1 MAILRFYVC
10 PTDKLGEGWNRG
22 MAILN
27 PHPPCPIPSSRS
39 PKNNS
44 YSRISCSIQSKYI
57 VARGANSKKE
67 YKPGVF
73 DDIFLNMFRS
83 KMAQEIGWDSEKP
96 GYDGLIDVAHRI
108 MAGRSNNEA
117 TEAAVRI
124 LISLFPPSLLE
135 LYKLLI
141 SPVAGGK
148 VAALMVARVT
158 AISCQW
164 LMGPCTVNSV
174 DLPDKSSWSSGVFV
188 EKCRYLEESKCVGV
202 CINTCK
208 LPTQIF
214 FKEHMGVPLVMEPNF
229 DDYSCQFNFGV
240 VPPPPEDDGTHK
252 QPCLQVCQ
260 TANRRREIGSAKDVL
275 KCPKS

>member
-1 MAILRFYVC
+1 MALVNLR
-10 PTDKLGEGWNRG
+10 
-22 MAILN
+22 
-27 PHPPCPIPSSRS
+27 PHCPIPSLRS
-39 PKNNS
+39 PKNS
-44 YSRISCSIQSKYI
+44 SSSPRISCFSIQSKSFTETTQI
-57 VARGANSKKE
+57 EAGVTNSKKE

-73 DDIFLNMFRS
+73 DDVFLNVFRS

-108 MAGRSNNEA
+108 MAGRSNTEA

-124 LISLFPPSLLE
+124 LVSLFPPLLLE

-141 SPVAGGK
+141 SPIAGGK

-164 LMGPCTVNSV
+164 LMGPCAVNSV

-188 EKCRYLEESKCVGV
+188 EKCKYLEESKCVGV

-208 LPTQIF
+208 LPTQ
-214 FKEHMGVPLVMEPNF
+214 
-229 DDYSCQFNFGV
+229 FNFGV
-240 VPPPPEDDGTHK
+240 LPPPPEEDSTLK
-252 QPCLQVCQ
+252 QPCLEVCP
-260 TANRRREIGSAKDVL
+260 TANRRKEIGNAKDVL